1 MTFKQGWNE
10 VNERKTLLLF
20 STLDFASL
28 CCLQKREEGRRYKE
42 KRLFKMNRDDIEERT
57 LKVVAF
63 STKKRRDIMDVVVY
77 GCRIKS
83 MKVASWFSFERQPLF
98 FRSKCESL
106 DSLDVSLLCSWFMPF
121 FEKFLF
127 LPVTRDEFS
136 SDGRKALQR
145 QGNSSTKVVMM
156 SKTKGRKSEQTD
168 FSAPP
173 AFLANFT
180 VFLFSQFHAFWR
192 ASRTYR

>member
-83 MKVASWFSFERQPLF
+83 MKVAS
-98 FRSKCESL
+98 
-106 DSLDVSLLCSWFMPF
+106 
-121 FEKFLF
+121 
-127 LPVTRDEFS
+127 
-136 SDGRKALQR
+136 
-145 QGNSSTKVVMM
+145 
-156 SKTKGRKSEQTD
+156 
-168 FSAPP
+168 
-173 AFLANFT
+173 
-180 VFLFSQFHAFWR
+180 
-192 ASRTYR
+192 